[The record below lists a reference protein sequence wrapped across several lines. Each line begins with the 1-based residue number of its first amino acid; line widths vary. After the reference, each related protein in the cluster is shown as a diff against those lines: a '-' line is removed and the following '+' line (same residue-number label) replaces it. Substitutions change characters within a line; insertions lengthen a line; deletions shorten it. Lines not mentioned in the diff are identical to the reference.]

1 MREYSRREGGLNTL
15 PAWNCLE
22 YMYSKRGG
30 ASPEIIFQLGT
41 AWSIVEGVEGAYLG
55 IFF

>member
-15 PAWNCLE
+15 PDRNCLE
-22 YMYSKRGG
+22 YSKRGG

-41 AWSIVEGVEGAYLG
+41 AWSIVEGEEGAYLG
-55 IFF
+55 ILF